1 MLKKIN
7 FVLFSGLIALGLNFN
22 AYADYDEFDFDEE
35 EIVVEEEPV
44 VKSNI
49 QEQEIAEADEMS
61 ASAIN
66 DYEIEGSLFEK
77 ITNLEQEKVVLQ
89 LEKERAQLDLE
100 LERLNA
106 EKIKLQME
114 LDTLSGRAEQQQKEL
129 QVAKAQLDAQT
140 EQIKR
145 QREKLDEEEY
155 EEDMFYKKTEP
166 TKKQKKTED
175 SDIASKYKL
184 VNVIGVGNEL
194 QATIEETSSGQTRR
208 IAVGKFVDGY
218 IVKSISLNDGIVLD
232 KNGETEI
239 LSIGK

>member
-1 MLKKIN
+1 MLKKIHL
-7 FVLFSGLIALGLNFN
+7 FLFSGLFALGFNLN
-22 AYADYDEFDFDEE
+22 AVAAVIVEDFDDE
-35 EIVVEEEPV
+35 EIVFEEEQP
-44 VKSNI
+44 NI
-49 QEQEIAEADEMS
+49 QQKYQDQEIAEADEMS
-61 ASAIN
+61 ANAIN
-66 DYEIEGSLFEK
+66 NYQIQGSLFEQ

-129 QVAKAQLDAQT
+129 QVAKEQLEAQS

-145 QREKLDEEEY
+145 QREKLDEEEDY
-155 EEDMFYKKTEP
+155 FTPKTETKEK
-166 TKKQKKTED
+166 TKKQEY
-175 SDIASKYKL
+175 SEISSEYKL

-194 QATIEETSSGQTRR
+194 QATIEDSVGQTKR

-218 IVKSISLNDGIVLD
+218 IVKSISLNEGIVLEKD
-232 KNGETEI
+232 GEIEI

>member
-22 AYADYDEFDFDEE
+22 AYADYDEFDDFDEE
-35 EIVVEEEPV
+35 EIIEVEEEPV

-114 LDTLSGRAEQQQKEL
+114 LDTLSGRAEQQQQEL
-129 QVAKAQLDAQT
+129 QVAKAQLEAQT

-145 QREKLDEEEY
+145 QREKLDEEE
-155 EEDMFYKKTEP
+155 DMVLKTPET

-184 VNVIGVGNEL
+184 INVIGVGNEL